1 VARLLRDFLRGVR
14 RAKTA
19 AKRPRAV
26 RIEIESLE
34 EGLKDFRATWK
45 AAAAGKS
52 ATPRQ
57 GTFFTSLEAARK
69 VLTPKRLELLRA
81 IRKSRPASVSQ
92 LAQLVGRDFKNV
104 HSDVQALARYGL
116 VSLTAARTGRRTSV
130 PRVPFS
136 VLEFR
141 IAL

>member
-1 VARLLRDFLRGVR
+1 MKG
-14 RAKTA
+14 
-19 AKRPRAV
+19 

-34 EGLKDFRATWK
+34 AGVKDFKAAWK
-45 AAAAGKS
+45 AGAAGQPV
-52 ATPRQ
+52 TPRQ
-57 GTFFTSLEAARK
+57 GTYFTSLEAARK

-81 IRKSRPASVSQ
+81 IRRNRPASVSQ

-104 HSDVQALARYGL
+104 YGDVQTLAQCGL
-116 VSLTAARTGRRTSV
+116 VSLTARRTGRRTTV

-141 IAL
+141 IAV

>member
-1 VARLLRDFLRGVR
+1 MKG
-14 RAKTA
+14 
-19 AKRPRAV
+19 

-34 EGLKDFRATWK
+34 AGVKDFKAAWK
-45 AAAAGKS
+45 AGAAGQPV
-52 ATPRQ
+52 TPRQ
-57 GTFFTSLEAARK
+57 GTYFTSLEAARK

-81 IRKSRPASVSQ
+81 IRRNRPASVSQ

-104 HSDVQALARYGL
+104 YGDVQALAQCGL
-116 VSLTAARTGRRTSV
+116 VSLTTRRTGRRTTV

-141 IAL
+141 IAV